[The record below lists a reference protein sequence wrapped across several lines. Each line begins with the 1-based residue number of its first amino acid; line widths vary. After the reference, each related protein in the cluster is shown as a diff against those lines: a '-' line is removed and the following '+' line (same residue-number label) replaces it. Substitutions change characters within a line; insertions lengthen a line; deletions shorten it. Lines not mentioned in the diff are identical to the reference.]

1 MAIQYRAA
9 PQPAPLDQE
18 LCALLTEVETATIG
32 HFESTG
38 FMTGGLRPVFPAHV
52 VGRAITVAAPGRD
65 GRVIYM
71 AIDMLEPGDILVIS
85 RLDQDDIAC
94 VGGGVSAAAKAR
106 QAAAI
111 IVDGPCTD
119 PLEII
124 ANGLPVWCRGVSAK
138 TTSRHIQLGGEI
150 NHPIACGQAVVMAGD
165 CVLADDSGVYVA
177 CPERMREM
185 AIQALDRQQRSL
197 AIRAHLQAGRSIF
210 DLDQENHS

>member
-9 PQPAPLDQE
+9 PQPEPLDQE
-18 LCALLTEVETATIG
+18 LRALLAEVETATIG

-38 FMTGGLRPVFPAHV
+38 FITGGVRPVFPARA

-119 PLEII
+119 PSEIV

-150 NHPIACGQAVVMAGD
+150 NHPIACGHAVVMAGD
-165 CVLADDSGVYVA
+165 CVLADESGVYVA
-177 CPERMREM
+177 CPDRMRDM
-185 AIQALDRQQRSL
+185 AIRAMARQQQSL
-197 AIRAHLQAGRSIF
+197 AIRRHLQAGRSIF
-210 DLDQENHS
+210 DLDRETHS

>member
-9 PQPAPLDQE
+9 PSPGPLDQD
-18 LCALLTEVETATIG
+18 LRALLADVETATIG
-32 HFESTG
+32 HVESTG
-38 FMTGGLRPVFPAHV
+38 FITGGVRPVFPARA

-71 AIDMLEPGDILVIS
+71 AIDLLEPGDILVIS

-119 PLEII
+119 PSEIL

-138 TTSRHIQLGGEI
+138 TSSRHIQLGGEI
-150 NHPIACGQAVVMAGD
+150 NHPIACGHAVVMAGD
-165 CVLADDSGVYVA
+165 CVLADESGVYVA
-177 CPERMREM
+177 HPDRMRDV
-185 AIQALDRQQRSL
+185 AIRAIARQKQSL

-210 DLDQENHS
+210 DLDRETNS

>member
-1 MAIQYRAA
+1 MDIQYRAA
-9 PQPAPLDQE
+9 PRPEPLDQE
-18 LCALLTEVETATIG
+18 LRALLAGVETATIG

-38 FMTGGLRPVFPAHV
+38 FITGGVRPVFPAHA

-85 RLDQDDIAC
+85 RLDQDEIAC
-94 VGGGVSAAAKAR
+94 VGGGVADAAKAR
-106 QAAAI
+106 QAVAI

-119 PLEII
+119 PSEIV

-150 NHPIACGQAVVMAGD
+150 NYPIACGHAVVMAGD
-165 CVLADDSGVYVA
+165 CVLADESGVYVA
-177 CPERMREM
+177 GPARMREM
-185 AIQALDRQQRSL
+185 AIRAAARQQQSL
-197 AIRAHLQAGRSIF
+197 AVRRHLQAGHSIF
-210 DLDQENHS
+210 DLDRENHS